1 MSTKLPDDAFEK
13 YVGMGSTRSYSG
25 LAKKLGVDKR
35 TIVRRAAEGKWTE
48 RLARIQRQ
56 ADEAADERLT
66 DEARA
71 MRERQLKEARFVQ
84 AQAIKAMQALPP
96 EKAVRAAQAL
106 AIGWRQEMLI
116 LGDPTERSETIT
128 TREIIRQEYERWLR
142 RGGPCPKCGFEPDTK
157 E

>member
-1 MSTKLPDDAFEK
+1 VSTKLPDDAFEQ
-13 YVGMGSTRSYSG
+13 YLGMGPTRSYQE

-56 ADEAADERLT
+56 ADDATDARLA

-71 MRERQLKEARFVQ
+71 MRDRHLKEARFVQ
-84 AQAIKAMQALPP
+84 AQALKAMQTLPP

-106 AIGWRQEMLI
+106 AIGWRQEMLL
-116 LGDPTERSETIT
+116 LGDPTERSEAIT
-128 TREIIRQEYERWLR
+128 TQEIVRREYELWLKKNNK
-142 RGGPCPKCGFEPDTK
+142 PCPNCAEK
-157 E
+157 